1 MGARVSKEMLDALE
15 LIKKGATPYAAAKA
29 IGIEQSTISRSKI
42 YREWLKSQVKVDEKN
57 LKKEA
62 K

>member
-42 YREWLKSQVKVDEKN
+42 YREWGIKL
-57 LKKEA
+57 
-62 K
+62 